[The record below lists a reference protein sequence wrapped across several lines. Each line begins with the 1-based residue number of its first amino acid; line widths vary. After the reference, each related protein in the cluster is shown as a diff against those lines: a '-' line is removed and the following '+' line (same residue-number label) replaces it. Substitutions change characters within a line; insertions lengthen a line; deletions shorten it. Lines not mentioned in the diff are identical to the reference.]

1 MKTDKAC
8 TNLIRTYYITMT
20 LLEAFKHIQYFAE
33 NYTKGNVT
41 KAVEALEA
49 SYEHITDES
58 KEAVDQYKEWQQRMN
73 AWLEYVK

>member
-1 MKTDKAC
+1 MC
-8 TNLIRTYYITMT
+8 MT

-58 KEAVDQYKEWQQRMN
+58 KEAVAQYKEWQQRMDN
-73 AWLEYVK
+73 WMEYVK

>member
-1 MKTDKAC
+1 
-8 TNLIRTYYITMT
+8 MT

-49 SYEHITDES
+49 SYEHITDDS
-58 KEAVDQYKEWQQRMN
+58 KEAIKQYNEWHNRMI
-73 AWLEYVK
+73 AWNKYVNGN